1 LIILHRSCLNQGRLR
16 ASRDGTGLVSTSGDG
31 MSLVAS
37 FALDDSG
44 VGCRSGG
51 SSGRHVCKGSGYG
64 LRGIVNVNG
73 VD

>member
-1 LIILHRSCLNQGRLR
+1 
-16 ASRDGTGLVSTSGDG
+16 